1 MLKKAQSDLGG
12 WHDRLQWLLQA
23 RDHADLAPC
32 QADWERELHE
42 AERQSDVT
50 LDAMSQALER
60 R

>member
-1 MLKKAQSDLGG
+1 MQAQLEELEA
-12 WHDRLQWLLQA
+12 RLSRWLLQA

-32 QADWERELHE
+32 QADWEQELHE

-50 LDAMSQALER
+50 LDALLQALAR